1 MIDGH
6 TRSGDK
12 VKGKNILIS
21 KDSKERL
28 SLYDSRARGGGEEMG
43 REGWERERTV
53 LFLRAQQ

>member
-28 SLYDSRARGGGEEMG
+28 SLYDSRARGGGGKRWEERDG
-43 REGWERERTV
+43 REREQCS
-53 LFLRAQQ
+53 F